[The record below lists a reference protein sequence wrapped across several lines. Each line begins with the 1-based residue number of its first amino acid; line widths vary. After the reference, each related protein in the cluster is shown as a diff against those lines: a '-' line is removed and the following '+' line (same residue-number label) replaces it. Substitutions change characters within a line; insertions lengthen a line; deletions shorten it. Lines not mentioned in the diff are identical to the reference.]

1 MVFHCRVSQLLKI
14 LHCSPVKYIV
24 FVSLIGAEMQG
35 GAMAYRASKA
45 ALNMLAACYA
55 EEQAKDGVKVLA
67 LHPGE

>member
-1 MVFHCRVSQLLKI
+1 
-14 LHCSPVKYIV
+14 
-24 FVSLIGAEMQG
+24 MQG